1 MKKNRGET
9 NSGEEKRRRLRKRR
23 GRNRRLRETQQKCR
37 KEKKV
42 MELSGIKW
50 GVEICQS
57 RATRDDDNFD
67 YQTKLNGELK
77 SVNQGA
83 PRGGGN
89 KKLVQKKGG
98 AK

>member
-1 MKKNRGET
+1 MSLINAAGN
-9 NSGEEKRRRLRKRR
+9 NSSNYEHSC
-23 GRNRRLRETQQKCR
+23 TYYW

-42 MELSGIKW
+42 LELSGIKW